1 MSMFR
6 AIGGGLRM
14 GLGSWRIAAVL
25 WLGGLLLALP
35 WTIFLEESVHEYI
48 GSSLVHESLRGPM
61 DLAWLEEFK
70 DETGGLSSWVTP
82 SRLSPA
88 AVLDNLELWFSGDLF
103 AEHRA
108 LAALGIVF
116 ALFWTLMSGGVLAHL
131 NRAEGHREAV
141 SFLAASGRYFFRFLR
156 LVLGAGVVYYFI
168 YRFSFWLFPK
178 IEHATRDVT
187 VERTVLIYN
196 LIGAGVVVFL
206 LVLVKVCVDYAKI
219 STVVEERRSM
229 VMAGLRGVQFVLTHP
244 VRTLGVYL
252 AMGAL
257 GLLLAALYYFLSPG
271 LASSGI
277 GLIVLALIVGQLYL
291 ILRWMLRIG
300 LLGAE
305 SIVYRQASGYM
316 QSDSSRL

>member
-1 MSMFR
+1 MSMFK

-14 GLGSWRIAAVL
+14 GLVSWRIATIL
-25 WLGGLLLALP
+25 WLGALMLALP
-35 WTIFLEESVHEYI
+35 WAVFLEESIHEYI

-82 SRLSPA
+82 SRLAPA

-103 AEHRA
+103 SESKAIAA
-108 LAALGIVF
+108 LAIVV

-131 NRAEGHREAV
+131 NRAEEHGDAV
-141 SFLAASGRYFFRFLR
+141 PFLAASGRYFFRFLR
-156 LVLGAGVVYYFI
+156 LVLGAGLAYYFI
-168 YRFSFWLFPK
+168 YRFSLWLFPK

-196 LIGAGVVVFL
+196 LVAAGVVIFL
-206 LVLVKVCVDYAKI
+206 LVLVRVCVDYAKI

-229 VMAGLRGVQFVLTHP
+229 VMAGLRGVQFVVTHP

-252 AMGAL
+252 VMGAL
-257 GLLLAALYYFLSPG
+257 GLLLAALYYFVSPG
-271 LASSGI
+271 PAGSGM
-277 GLIVLALIVGQLYL
+277 GLIVLALILGQLYL
-291 ILRWMLRIG
+291 LLRWVLRIS

-305 SIVYRQASGYM
+305 STVYREASGFM
-316 QSDSSRL
+316 RSESSRF

>member
-1 MSMFR
+1 MGMFK

-14 GLGSWRIAAVL
+14 GLGSWRIATVL

-35 WTIFLEESVHEYI
+35 WTVFLEESVHEYV

-103 AEHRA
+103 SESKA

-131 NRAEGHREAV
+131 NRAEEHREKV
-141 SFLAASGRYFFRFLR
+141 PFLAASGRYFFRFLR
-156 LVLGAGVVYYFI
+156 LVLGAGLAYYLI
-168 YRFSFWLFPK
+168 YRFSLWLFPK
-178 IEHATRDVT
+178 LEHATRDVT

-196 LIGAGVVVFL
+196 LVAAGVVIFL

-229 VMAGLRGVQFVLTHP
+229 VMAGLRGVQFVMTHP
-244 VRTLGVYL
+244 IRTLGVYL
-252 AMGAL
+252 VMGSL
-257 GLLLAALYYFLSPG
+257 GLLLAALYYFVSPG
-271 LASSGI
+271 PAGSGM
-277 GLIVLALIVGQLYL
+277 GLIVLALIVGQAYL
-291 ILRWMLRIG
+291 LLRWVLRVS

-305 SIVYRQASGYM
+305 SIVYREASGYM
-316 QSDSSRL
+316 RSESSRF